1 MNPTAIP
8 AWFVVVM
15 GMGIVFA
22 GLICIV
28 FLCMLMSRIVM
39 AMEAKSAAYAVPV
52 PTAVP
57 VPAAAAAPDAI
68 PNRQEL
74 IAAISAALAEE
85 LGTDVSAIRI
95 LSFKPAN
102 KKSRLNL

>member
-15 GMGIVFA
+15 GMGIVFT

-39 AMEAKSAAYAVPV
+39 AMEAKSAASAVPV
-52 PTAVP
+52 PTAFP

-95 LSFKPAN
+95 LSFK
-102 KKSRLNL
+102 KVS

>member
-39 AMEAKSAAYAVPV
+39 AMEAKSAASAVPV

-57 VPAAAAAPDAI
+57 VPAAAAAPDATEDI
-68 PNRQEL
+68 IRKSLASVELMQEINGFVNVDL
-74 IAAISAALAEE
+74 MN
-85 LGTDVSAIRI
+85 
-95 LSFKPAN
+95 P
-102 KKSRLNL
+102 